1 MFDVGRS
8 SFYGRTLIGITGTKG
23 EEGKVCK
30 KMRPLRYFFFISI
43 LFILIIQYA
52 CTSPKYSHY
61 PKQPPKQPSKKEVQV
76 GVASWYGADFHGKK
90 TSSGEV
96 YNMYGM
102 TAAHRTLLLGTYV
115 MVKNLEN
122 NKSVELKVN
131 DRGPFIKGR
140 IIDLSFAAAK
150 KLDIVD
156 CGIAMVRVEV
166 TKRPEVKALEYTLQV
181 GSFKEKRNAL
191 SLKHELDK
199 KYKDTYV
206 VAAMDSDT
214 EYYRVRLGNFNSR
227 ESAEEIAKRLIK
239 DGYAV
244 FTTRKD

>member
-1 MFDVGRS
+1 M
-8 SFYGRTLIGITGTKG
+8 IGIASTKG
-23 EEGKVCK
+23 EYRKLCK
-30 KMRPLRYFFFISI
+30 KIPTQRYFFFISI
-43 LFILIIQYA
+43 LFILIIHYA
-52 CTSPKYSHY
+52 CSSPKYSY
-61 PKQPPKQPSKKEVQV
+61 YTKEPPRQPSKKEIQI
-76 GVASWYGADFHGKK
+76 GVASWYGGDFHGKK

-102 TAAHRTLLLGTYV
+102 TAAHRTLPLGTYV
-115 MVKNLEN
+115 IVKNLEN

-140 IIDLSFAAAK
+140 IIDLSYAAAK
-150 KLDIVD
+150 ELDMVD
-156 CGIAMVRVEV
+156 SGIAMVRVEV
-166 TKRPEVKALEYTLQV
+166 TKRPEVTALLYTIQV

-199 KYKDTYV
+199 KYKGIYV
-206 VAAMDSDT
+206 VAAIDSET

-227 ESAEEIAKRLIK
+227 ESAEETAQRLIK
-239 DGYAV
+239 DGYNV